1 MRPRFALFIGLYAW
15 LWAVSIPAWAQATA
29 QIHGTVRDSSGSVV
43 PAAEVKAMQ
52 TGTGLTRSVASGTDG
67 GFVLPNLPV
76 GPYQLE
82 VSKEGFTRSVQAGV
96 TLQVNDDTLLDV
108 ALKVGAVSEQ
118 VVVEANAALVETRSS
133 GVGEVIQNQR
143 ILELPLNGR
152 NVADLISLGGA
163 AVQTGTSQS
172 RWFSNLPVISIGG
185 SVAGGGAGGSS
196 LLGTE
201 YVLDGANH
209 LSILSGST
217 MPLAFPDA
225 VQEFKAETSGQSAQ
239 RGASTSVTVVT
250 KSGTNSLHGDLFEFL
265 RNDGF
270 GSAREYFSKVDSVYK
285 RHQFGGT
292 VGGRIIKDKLFFFGG
307 YQGTTI
313 RQALPGNAVVPT
325 AAVMA
330 GDWTT
335 YNSAPCQGGTAA
347 RALRTGPI
355 NNIGAGGIFSNFRI
369 NPALYTSQAKYIAN
383 AYLNNLSGLQPD
395 PCGTVTYQVPTH
407 ENDGQYVAKLD
418 YQLSDKQSLFFRILE
433 STVSYPP
440 ALGGCQ
446 FNLST
451 EILSGS
457 CLSNNMLNSTLVG
470 ENQLASSAAIG
481 HTYLINSTMVNS
493 LRLAFNRTSA
503 ALSSAHIFS
512 LCDAGTTMW
521 CGGTPGQLAGA
532 TISSGFNFGTG
543 LGDGDFWN
551 GYSGALNED
560 VSLLR
565 GAHQM
570 AFGFGFLQGRV
581 NEFNHFT
588 PSGANI
594 LFTGASTGSGVSDF
608 LLGDISSMLQ
618 GLPNAYTSRQNSVS
632 LYFTDTWKISPR
644 LTFNFG
650 LRWEPYLPQQISN
663 GQISNFDMARFLAGT
678 KSTIFANAPVG
689 FYFPGDPGFP
699 EKSGAYRK
707 MALFA
712 PRGGLAWDPKGDG
725 KTSVRAA
732 YAYGYAFLPGIAH
745 EDEGGSNPWG
755 GRVTLAT
762 PVGGLANPWQNL
774 GGSPYP
780 YGVTPGV
787 AFLNGGQFMT
797 HAYDLPAPTT
807 YSWNIALQRQFASS
821 WVASVTYIG
830 SRVQHLYINQAI
842 NFGQIIQ
849 NAPIVTSGCAATA
862 VNCNAAANLQA
873 RRVLSLINPAAGKF
887 VGNMDQWYPYG
898 TQIYNGLLTSLQKR
912 LSRNTSMSANWTW
925 SHCLGYFQ
933 GFNSKP
939 DQTATNPF
947 NPLGDR
953 GNCDSDRRH
962 ILNVTAVAR
971 APKFS
976 NRVLGAVASGWQMSG
991 IYKYISGAPFALQAG
1006 TDQQLS
1012 GIAHQRPNL
1021 IDPNN
1026 VYTGQ
1031 ACGGCFFINKAAF
1044 APQPLGTVGNMGWNA
1059 VHGPAFWDVDLALSR
1074 QFKVRERHVF
1084 EVRAD
1089 AFNIANTL
1097 VPAFSGNPPL
1107 QANTAQPT
1115 SPAVPVFA
1123 ALNNSQFGQIL
1134 NAFPT
1139 RKIQF
1144 ALKYTF

>member
-1 MRPRFALFIGLYAW
+1 MRQFLYATM
-15 LWAVSIPAWAQATA
+15 LCILLCASTVPVAAQATA
-29 QIHGTVRDSSGSVV
+29 QIHGTVRDASGSVV
-43 PAAEVKAMQ
+43 PGAEVKATQ
-52 TGTGLTRSVASGTDG
+52 TATGITRSIATSADG
-67 GFVLPNLPV
+67 GFVLPNLPI

-82 VSKEGFTRSVQAGV
+82 VSKDGFTRSVQSGI
-96 TLQVNDDTLLDV
+96 TLQVNDDTLLDA
-108 ALKVGAVSEQ
+108 ALKVGAVNEQ

-143 ILELPLNGR
+143 IVELPLNGR

-163 AVQTGTSQS
+163 AVQTGTSQT

-225 VQEFKAETSGQSAQ
+225 VQEFKAETSGQTAQ
-239 RGASTSVTVVT
+239 RGAANSVSVVT
-250 KSGTNSLHGDLFEFL
+250 KSGTNMLHGDLFEFL

-270 GSAREYFSKVDSVYK
+270 GSAREYFSPVDSTYK

-292 VGGRIIKDKLFFFGG
+292 IGGAIKKDKLFFFGG

-313 RQALPGNAVVPT
+313 RQTLPNTTVVPT

-330 GDWTT
+330 GDFTT
-335 YNSAPCQGGTAA
+335 FNSAACQGGAA

-355 NNIGAGGIFSNFRI
+355 NNIGTGGVFSNFKI
-369 NPALYTSQAKYIAN
+369 NPALYTSQARYLAS
-383 AYLNNLSGLQPD
+383 AYLNNLGGLQPD
-395 PCGTVTYQVPTH
+395 GCGRITYQVPTH
-407 ENDGQYVAKLD
+407 ENDGQYVGKID
-418 YQLSDKQSLFFRILE
+418 YQLSDKQSVFFRIIE
-433 STVSYPP
+433 STVSYPS

-446 FNLST
+446 FNLQSKL
-451 EILSGS
+451 LSGN
-457 CLSNNMLNSTLVG
+457 CLSNNMLNSTVAG
-470 ENQLASSAAIG
+470 EDQLASSAAIG
-481 HTYLINSTMVNS
+481 HTYVISPTMVNS

-503 ALSSAHIFS
+503 TLSSAHLFS
-512 LCDAGTTMW
+512 LCDAGTVMW

-532 TISSGFNFGTG
+532 TISGGFAFGTG

-551 GYSGALNED
+551 GYSGAIND
-560 VSLLR
+560 DISLLK

-570 AFGFGFLQGRV
+570 SFGFGFLQGRV
-581 NEFNHFT
+581 NEYNHFT
-588 PSGANI
+588 PSGANV

-608 LLGDISSMLQ
+608 LLGDIASMLQ
-618 GLPNAYTSRQNSVS
+618 GLPNAYTARQNSFN
-632 LYFTDTWKISPR
+632 LFFTDSWKISPR

-650 LRWEPYLPQQISN
+650 IRWEPYLPQQISN
-663 GQISNFDMARFLAGT
+663 GQISNFDMSRFLAGT

-707 MALFA
+707 LAYFA

-725 KTSVRAA
+725 KMSLRAA

-762 PVGGLANPWQNL
+762 PAGGLANPWQNL

-797 HAYDLPAPTT
+797 HSYNLPAPTT
-807 YSWNIALQRQFASS
+807 YSWNVSAQRQFGNS
-821 WVASVTYIG
+821 WVATITYIG

-842 NFGQIIQ
+842 NYGQIVPG
-849 NAPIVTSGCAATA
+849 PIVTTGCAATA
-862 VNCNAAANLQA
+862 TNCNAAANLQA
-873 RRVLSLINPAAGKF
+873 RRVLSLLNPAAGKL

-898 TQIYNGLLTSLQKR
+898 TQIYNGLLSSIQKR
-912 LSRNTSMSANWTW
+912 LSRGTSVSANWTW
-925 SHCLGYFQ
+925 SHCLGYYQ

-939 DQTATNPF
+939 EETATNPY

-962 ILNVTAVAR
+962 IVNITAVAR
-971 APKFS
+971 APQFS
-976 NRVLGAVASGWQMSG
+976 NRAMKTVVTGWQVSG
-991 IYKYISGAPFALQAG
+991 IYKYISGAPFALQDG
-1006 TDQQLS
+1006 TDQELS
-1012 GIAHQRPNL
+1012 GINHQRPNL
-1021 IDPNN
+1021 VDPGN

-1031 ACGGCFFINKAAF
+1031 ACGNCFFINKNAF
-1044 APQPLGTVGNMGWNA
+1044 AAQPLGTVGNVGWNA
-1059 VHGPAFWDVDLALSR
+1059 VHGPAFWDIDLALSR
-1074 QFKVRERHVF
+1074 QFKFHERHTF

-1089 AFNIANTL
+1089 GFNIGNNL

-1115 SPAVPVFA
+1115 SPSVPAFA
-1123 ALNNSQFGQIL
+1123 ALNNNQFGQIL
-1134 NAFPT
+1134 NAFST

-1144 ALKYTF
+1144 ALKYSF